1 MYAPP
6 RDLQLPDSQDPNPSH
21 WLVVSDYETGEQ
33 VDRRGPFATQE
44 AAAEAKPSL
53 RERWQGRRYV
63 IRVRSE

>member
-1 MYAPP
+1 MCALP
-6 RDLQLPDSQDPNPSH
+6 RDLQLPNSQDPNPSY

-33 VDRRGPFATQE
+33 VDRRGPFVTQE
-44 AAAEAKPSL
+44 AAVEDKSAL